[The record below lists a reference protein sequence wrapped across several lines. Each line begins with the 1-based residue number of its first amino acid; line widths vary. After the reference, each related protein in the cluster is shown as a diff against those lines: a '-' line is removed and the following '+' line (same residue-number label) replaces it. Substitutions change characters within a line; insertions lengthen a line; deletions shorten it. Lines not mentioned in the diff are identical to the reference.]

1 MSRALCWIRRDLRL
15 SDHRALFEACSNH
28 DEVAVVFVFD
38 TVILDQLEN
47 KSDRRVTFI
56 MQSLAEVDAGLREQG
71 SSLIVLCG
79 DPAQVI
85 PPLAAQLEVQAVI
98 TARDFEPYALER
110 DHKVQS
116 VLSNQ
121 GIDFQT
127 VKDQVIFE
135 NGEVLSKTEAPFRI
149 FTPFS
154 RRWLELFDRQVDAQE
169 YVPDLTKLM
178 PTDNHRH
185 LSIGLD
191 YAAIG
196 FYQNEPWL
204 PAGERAGNKA
214 LRTFECKIDQYGEAR
229 DIPSMDGTSFLSVHL
244 RFGTVSV
251 RESVRTAIQHDSPGA
266 KKWLTE
272 LIWREFY
279 QDILANN
286 PRVVST
292 TFDPVYRDMV
302 WPGLDEHFIAWKQGQ
317 TGYPIIDAAMRCF
330 AETGWMHNRLRM
342 IVASFLTKD
351 LLVDYRKGEA
361 YFAAHLLDFDLASNN
376 GGWQWA
382 ASVGCDAQPYFRIF
396 NPSLQ
401 SQKFDTEGK
410 FIREWVPELA
420 DLDSRSI
427 HQPSEME
434 ALMGG
439 YPAPIVDH
447 YVQRK
452 LALDLFG
459 EARKSPEQTF
469 DRGFFG

>member
-1 MSRALCWIRRDLRL
+1 MNRAICWIRRDLRL
-15 SDHRALFEACSNH
+15 ADHRALFEACANH
-28 DEVAVVFVFD
+28 NQVAVVFVFD
-38 TVILDQLEN
+38 TVILDELEN

-71 SSLIVLCG
+71 SSLIVLHG
-79 DPAQVI
+79 DPAQLI
-85 PPLAAQLEVQAVI
+85 PTLAAELEVQAVI
-98 TARDFEPYALER
+98 TARDYEPYALKR
-110 DHKVQS
+110 DQAVHS
-116 VLSNQ
+116 ALSNQ
-121 GIDFQT
+121 EIDFQT

-135 NGEVLSKTEAPFRI
+135 KGEVLAKTEAPFRI

-154 RRWLELFDRQVDAQE
+154 RRWLERFDGQVDAQE
-169 YVPDLTKLM
+169 YPPDLTKLM
-178 PTDNHRH
+178 PIDNHRH

-196 FYQNEPWL
+196 FQQNDPWL
-204 PAGERAGNKA
+204 TAGESAGNRA
-214 LRTFECKIDQYGEAR
+214 LQTFENKIDEYGEAR

-251 RESVRTAIQHDSPGA
+251 REAVRAATRYDSAGA

-286 PRVVST
+286 PHVVST
-292 TFDPVYRDMV
+292 TFNPVYREMV
-302 WPGLDEHFIAWKQGQ
+302 WPGLDEHFEAWKQGQ
-317 TGYPIIDAAMRCF
+317 TGYPIVDAAMRCF

-396 NPSLQ
+396 NPYLQ
-401 SQKFDTEGK
+401 SQKFDSEWK
-410 FIREWVPELA
+410 FIRQWVPELA

-427 HQPSEME
+427 HEPSEME
-434 ALMGG
+434 AVMCD
-439 YPAPIVDH
+439 YPLPIVDH

-452 LALDLFG
+452 LVLALFTESRDESLHS
-459 EARKSPEQTF
+459 K
-469 DRGFFG
+469 

>member
-15 SDHRALFEACSNH
+15 ADNRALFEACANN
-28 DEVAVVFVFD
+28 DQVVVVFVFD
-38 TVILDQLEN
+38 SIILDQLEN

-71 SSLIVLCG
+71 SALIVLYG
-79 DPAQVI
+79 DPVEVLPA
-85 PPLAAQLEVQAVI
+85 LAAQLEAQAVI
-98 TARDFEPYALER
+98 TARDFEPYALKR
-110 DHKVQS
+110 DQVVHS

-121 GIDFQT
+121 EIDFQT

-135 NGEVLSKTEAPFRI
+135 KGEILSKTGAPFRI

-154 RRWLELFDRQVDAQE
+154 RRWLERFDGQVDAQE
-169 YVPDLTKLM
+169 YAPDLTMLM
-178 PTDNHRH
+178 PSDNHNQ

-196 FYQNEPWL
+196 FQQNDPWL

-214 LRTFECKIDQYGEAR
+214 LRTFENKIDGYGEAR

-244 RFGTVSV
+244 RFGMISV
-251 RESVRTAIQHDSPGA
+251 REAVRTAVQHDSPGA
-266 KKWLTE
+266 KKWLFE

-286 PRVVST
+286 PHVVAT
-292 TFDPVYRDMV
+292 TFDPVYKNMV
-302 WPGLDEHFIAWKQGQ
+302 WPGLDEHFVAWKQGQ

-396 NPSLQ
+396 NPYLQ

-410 FIREWVPELA
+410 FIRQWVPELVG
-420 DLDSRSI
+420 LDSRSI
-427 HQPSEME
+427 HEPSEME
-434 ALMGG
+434 AIMCG
-439 YPAPIVDH
+439 YPLPIVDH
-447 YVQRK
+447 YVQRQ
-452 LALDLFG
+452 LAIALFSQT
-459 EARKSPEQTF
+459 KNNPEQLS
-469 DRGFFG
+469 

>member
-1 MSRALCWIRRDLRL
+1 M
-15 SDHRALFEACSNH
+15 
-28 DEVAVVFVFD
+28 AVVFVFD

-110 DHKVQS
+110 DHKVHS

-121 GIDFQT
+121 GIAFQT

-135 NGEVLSKTEAPFRI
+135 NGEVLTQSQTSFRV

-154 RRWLELFDRQVDAQE
+154 RRWLDLFDPTEDAKE
-169 YVPDLTKLM
+169 YDPDLSKLM
-178 PTDNHRH
+178 RH
-185 LSIGLD
+185 DLLAGNSIDLS
-191 YAAIG
+191 YSQIG
-196 FYQNEPWL
+196 FTRDDPWL
-204 PAGERAGNKA
+204 SPGEAAGVAALQSFEER
-214 LRTFECKIDQYGEAR
+214 IDQYSLAR
-229 DIPSMDGTSFLSVHL
+229 DIPSMEGTSFLSVHL
-244 RFGTVSV
+244 RFGTVSI
-251 RESVRTAIQHDSPGA
+251 REAIRTALSHNSEGA

-279 QDILANN
+279 QDILAAN
-286 PRVVST
+286 PQVIST
-292 TFDPVYRDMV
+292 PFDPLYKDMV
-302 WPGLDEHFIAWKQGQ
+302 WPGLDEHFKAWKQGQ